1 MAFPPYSC
9 PSLSSLCTQNC
20 MEYFTGD
27 STRASC
33 MAVLLPYSCSE
44 YCVCFLSFFSPS
56 ELTKGNVLCDF
67 SHSEPNDNSFAVLFC
82 RSVFLNSSLKSLKTT
97 SDSMKLF
104 IRESFCSF
112 MLLLLFVLPAF

>member
-1 MAFPPYSC
+1 MPPFSC
-9 PSLSSLCTQNC
+9 PSLSSLCAQNC
-20 MEYFTGD
+20 MEYFTGG
-27 STRASC
+27 STTASC
-33 MAVLLPYSCSE
+33 MTVLLCSYSE

-56 ELTKGNVLCDF
+56 ELTKGNILCDF
-67 SHSEPNDNSFAVLFC
+67 SHSEPNDSIFVVLFS
-82 RSVFLNSSLKSLKTT
+82 RSVFLNSVLKPLKTT